1 MMFNIATDAYQLNI
15 YLCLKVC
22 NYALYHFFLLILRT
36 EIHINY
42 LNAIDIHDR

>member
-15 YLCLKVC
+15 YLCLKAC

-36 EIHINY
+36 EIHIK
-42 LNAIDIHDR
+42 LFKCDRYS

>member
-1 MMFNIATDAYQLNI
+1 MMFNSATDGYLLYI

-42 LNAIDIHDR
+42 LNAIDINDR